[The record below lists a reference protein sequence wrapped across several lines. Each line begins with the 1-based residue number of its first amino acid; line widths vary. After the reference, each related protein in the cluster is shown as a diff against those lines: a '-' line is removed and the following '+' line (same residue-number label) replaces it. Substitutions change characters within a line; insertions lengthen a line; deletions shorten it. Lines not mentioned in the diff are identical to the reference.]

1 MDQKK
6 GRRGHLKSSMP
17 LLGRVVK
24 YMLAYY
30 KWVFALVIVCIL
42 INAVTSVIG
51 ATFPQTLVDDYIE
64 PMLNTGADLFPEL
77 LNDIIRLI
85 CIMGA
90 GVLAAYCYS
99 RLMVNV
105 SQGTMLL
112 LRNLSLI
119 HI

>member
-1 MDQKK
+1 MNQKK
-6 GRRGHLKSSMP
+6 GRRGHIKGSMP

-24 YMLAYY
+24 YMLANY

-90 GVLAAYCYS
+90 GVTAA
-99 RLMVNV
+99 
-105 SQGTMLL
+105 
-112 LRNLSLI
+112 
-119 HI
+119 